1 MDGLVTMTVI
11 AVVGFGLILWVLY
24 RGKLRQLR
32 REPVAGATVRVSAK
46 GFAALALLVGA
57 LWACM
62 CGGLLLAVY
71 AGLPSPVVSIGMV
84 ILIASARPVAMAA
97 GVHPFVIRPREGG
110 LAMPAEP
117 SGPGARTAG
126 GAGRDDAAVYAEHRA
141 ALERGEERVL
151 RWTVT
156 DEMHSYA
163 KDEHVAPGDDPYNL
177 GSLWVGILI
186 AAGCL
191 GFALMPAAIFAVEA
205 GQGEWNWVMAAA
217 AAVFIIAGRPAY
229 VFCRDEFRASKVRKR
244 RGIPR
249 PARGKEVPLPDL
261 DNPETGNATKKTGG
275 WRTG

>member
-1 MDGLVTMTVI
+1 MDGLITMTVT
-11 AVVGFGLILWVLY
+11 AVVGFGLLLWLLY

-84 ILIASARPVAMAA
+84 ILIASARPVAMAS
-97 GVHPFVIRPREGG
+97 GLHPFAIRPREGG
-110 LAMPAEP
+110 PTIAAEP

-126 GAGRDDAAVYAEHRA
+126 GAVRNDAAVYAEHRA

-163 KDEHVAPGDDPYNL
+163 KDEHVAPANDPYNL

-186 AAGCL
+186 VALYL
-191 GFALMPAAIFAVEA
+191 GFALVPATIFAVEA
-205 GQGEWNWVMAAA
+205 GQGEWNWVMAGT
-217 AAVFIIAGRPAY
+217 AAVFIFVGHPAY
-229 VFCRDEFRASKVRKR
+229 VFCRDEFRASKIRKR

-249 PARGKEVPLPDL
+249 PARGKEIPLPKLHDPAADSL
-261 DNPETGNATKKTGG
+261 EPTKRSGG
-275 WRTG
+275 